1 MTPDPVLRFARE
13 FVAPPRDQVYEL
25 VCAVYRVDATSVG
38 RVRVEDLG
46 GVVPGEDADAF
57 SVLEPR
63 LRGAVVVDRGAVG
76 EPFGSERDSKVVVEL
91 RTVRGDPRERPAHAP
106 LIGGN
111 LSERRAGDRDERHV
125 TSAEMHGGAVEVV
138 RPERAA
144 RPRSGHSEQMPWQTG
159 SNAGS
164 GRREGSR

>member
-25 VCAVYRVDATSVG
+25 VRAVHRVDATSVG

-46 GVVPGEDADAF
+46 GVLPGEDADAF
-57 SVLEPR
+57 AVLEPR
-63 LRGAVVVDRGAVG
+63 LRGAVG

-125 TSAEMHGGAVEVV
+125 TSAEMHGGAIEVV

-144 RPRSGHSEQMPWQTG
+144 RAALTACCSMTG
-159 SNAGS
+159 
-164 GRREGSR
+164 